1 MRYMMKKVSL
11 KKLLGPTKCVN
22 WWLEWGKLFLGCL
35 AMAVGFVYFINP
47 YKLVPGGVYGASIVL
62 HNVIPSIQVGTF
74 GYMFDIPL
82 LCISMLL
89 LGSNIGGRTIVAAL
103 TTPMM
108 MNILSK
114 VSYPTQE
121 ALEALDPSVLL
132 GGIMNFS
139 DHLILTTIIGAVIIG
154 IGSGLIVRSK
164 ATSGGT
170 DIVAMIM
177 QKYLHIRFSTAILM
191 VDAVVVLFGLIVI
204 GFGVGSA
211 QAIDSEP
218 SIYLSLYSL
227 IAIFVTSRVIAFVLN
242 GTKDDKMIFIISD
255 KNLPELHQ
263 YILHDMDR
271 TATLLKSSGL
281 YSGKEKELL
290 FLVVSHREVISIN
303 RKVKEV
309 DPTAFVIVTDAYD
322 TYGEGWKSL
331 PSKNDIQ
338 PE

>member
-1 MRYMMKKVSL
+1 MMKKVSL
-11 KKLLGPTKCVN
+11 KKLLEPTKCVN

-191 VDAVVVLFGLIVI
+191 VDAVVVLFGLVVI